1 MFFVGIDVGKRNHEA
16 CIIDSTGKII
26 GKSLSFSNTQSG
38 GHKLLEWLRKVDQ
51 SLASTCIAI
60 EATGHYWLALH
71 SFLRKNGLP
80 VRVINPI
87 QSDSFRNLYIRQTK
101 NDTKDAFII
110 AEVLRFGRYTTTE
123 LASEDIVAIRQL
135 CRFRFSMVDTIADLK
150 RKVIAVLDMLFPEYE
165 KLFSDLFGTTS
176 SELLMEFTT
185 PEEIL
190 SVDTDELA
198 AFIAK
203 HSRNRLGWDKAEQ
216 LQMAAKSSFGIDFA
230 LDAYRFQLRILL
242 QQIRFSEDQLALLEK
257 EIADRLEKLDKHL
270 TTIPG
275 IGSILAAAIMS
286 EIGDISRFS
295 TGAKLVAYAGIDPT
309 VRQSGEFIGN
319 QNHISKRG
327 SPYLRRAIWL
337 AANAAKMHNP
347 ILKDFYLKKI
357 AQGKHPLAATGAV
370 ARKLTY
376 IIHAVLRDQKPYMP
390 LA

>member
-1 MFFVGIDVGKRNHEA
+1 MFFVGIDVGKRHHEA
-16 CIIDSTGKII
+16 CIIDSIGQII
-26 GKSLSFSNTQSG
+26 GKTLRFTNTQSG
-38 GHKLLEWLRKVDQ
+38 GQKLHEWLRKVDKD
-51 SLASTCIAI
+51 LASTCIAM

-71 SFLRKNGLP
+71 SFLRKNGLT

-123 LASEDIVAIRQL
+123 LATEDIIALRQL

-150 RKVIAVLDMLFPEYE
+150 RKVISVMDMLFPEYE
-165 KLFSDLFGTTS
+165 KLFSDLFGATS

-190 SVDTDELA
+190 AVDTDELA

-203 HSRNRLGWDKAEQ
+203 HSRNRLGWNKAEQ
-216 LQMAAKSSFGIDFA
+216 LQTAAKSSFGIDFA

-242 QQIRFSEDQLALLEK
+242 QQIRFSEEQLALLEK
-257 EIADRLEKLDKHL
+257 EIADRLEKLNKHL
-270 TTIPG
+270 ITIPG
-275 IGSILAAAIMS
+275 IGPILAASIIG
-286 EIGDISRFS
+286 EIGDISRFT
-295 TGAKLVAYAGIDPT
+295 TGAKLVAFAGIDPT
-309 VRQSGEFIGN
+309 VCQSGEFTGTR
-319 QNHISKRG
+319 NHISKRG

-337 AANAAKMHNP
+337 AANVAKIHNP
-347 ILKDFYLKKI
+347 ILKDFYSRKL
-357 AQGKHPLAATGAV
+357 AQGKHSLSATGAV

-376 IIHAVLRDQKPYMP
+376 IIHAVLRDQKPYEP

>member
-1 MFFVGIDVGKRNHEA
+1 MFFVGIDIGKRHHEA
-16 CIIDSTGKII
+16 CIIDFMGQII
-26 GKSLSFSNTQSG
+26 GKTLRFTNTQSG
-38 GHKLLEWLRKVDQ
+38 GQKLLEWLQKVDKDFV
-51 SLASTCIAI
+51 STHIAM

-101 NDTKDAFII
+101 TDTKDAFII
-110 AEVLRFGRYTTTE
+110 AEVLRFGRYSSTE
-123 LASEDIVAIRQL
+123 LASEDIIALRQL
-135 CRFRFSMVDTIADLK
+135 CRFRFGMVDTIADLK

-165 KLFSDLFGTTS
+165 KLFSDLFGATS
-176 SELLMEFTT
+176 SQLLMEFTT

-190 SVDTDELA
+190 AVDTDELA

-216 LQMAAKSSFGIDFA
+216 LQAAAKSSFGIDFA

-242 QQIRFSEDQLALLEK
+242 QQIRFSEEQLTLLEK
-257 EIADRLEKLDKHL
+257 EITDRLEKLDKHL
-270 TTIPG
+270 VTIPG
-275 IGSILAAAIMS
+275 IGPVLAASIVG
-286 EIGDISRFS
+286 EIGDISRFT

-309 VRQSGEFIGN
+309 VRQSGEFTGN
-319 QNHISKRG
+319 KNHISKRG

-337 AANAAKMHNP
+337 AANVARTHNH
-347 ILKDFYLKKI
+347 ILKDFYSQKLS
-357 AQGKHPLAATGAV
+357 QGKHPLAATGAV

-376 IIHAVLRDQKPYMP
+376 IIHAVLRDQKPYEP
-390 LA
+390 IA